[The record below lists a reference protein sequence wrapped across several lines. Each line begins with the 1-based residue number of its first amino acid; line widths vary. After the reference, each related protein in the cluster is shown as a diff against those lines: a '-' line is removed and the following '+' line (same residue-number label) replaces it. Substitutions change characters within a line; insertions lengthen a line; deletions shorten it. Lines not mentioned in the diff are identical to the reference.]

1 MHLVCWSPHRR
12 RSPPAGSG
20 SSRRPAGCGL
30 PLSLPQLS
38 EDLPRQTAPPR
49 PVAASAFPSCPAL
62 LFLTSDLPRPPLVH
76 PRPPGPATQSRPL
89 LLPLPEGEAETAG
102 PAPASTLLVPPAHL
116 NLATCPVGPT
126 KQEIPHTQAAGAGS
140 APGDQSP
147 ERSAACDPSLT
158 GNFLLLSPEALPRS
172 VLKLPTHNRKV
183 TVHMHTCVFTKGVLV
198 CMHVLQRVLCEVCA
212 QAVGEHVCRK
222 PHTALSQEAGWSP
235 PRARLMCQEK

>member
-1 MHLVCWSPHRR
+1 MHQVCWSPHRR

-62 LFLTSDLPRPPLVH
+62 LFLTSDLPWPPLVH
-76 PRPPGPATQSRPL
+76 PRPRAPLHSLGHCCCRCLKARLKRQARPRRPRCL
-89 LLPLPEGEAETAG
+89 SL
-102 PAPASTLLVPPAHL
+102 PAHL
-116 NLATCPVGPT
+116 NLATCPMEPT
-126 KQEIPHTQAAGAGS
+126 KQEIPHIQAAGAGS

-147 ERSAACDPSLT
+147 ERSTACDPSLT
-158 GNFLLLSPEALPRS
+158 GNFLLISSQALPRS
-172 VLKLPTHNRKV
+172 VLKLLPTHNRKV

-198 CMHVLQRVLCEVCA
+198 CMHACSTTGVV
-212 QAVGEHVCRK
+212 
-222 PHTALSQEAGWSP
+222 
-235 PRARLMCQEK
+235 